1 MVCFC
6 WSLYWVVYTWY
17 YGLSKLSLIC
27 LEIIMEKRNYKYVAR
42 VPQSVVSDTLPNQT
56 VDLSILVKQLM
67 DGQALNVGLSL
78 SEDTS
83 DTLDTP
89 DITKY
94 DFRHMTVSDVDNL
107 LSKVQPVQVDVP
119 AETGTAPVAD

>member
-1 MVCFC
+1 
-6 WSLYWVVYTWY
+6 
-17 YGLSKLSLIC
+17 
-27 LEIIMEKRNYKYVAR
+27 MEKRSYKYVAR
-42 VPQSVVSDTLPNQT
+42 EPQSVVSDTLPNQT
-56 VDLSILVKQLM
+56 VDLSVLVKQLL

-94 DFRHMTVSDVDNL
+94 DFKHLTVSDVDDL
-107 LSKVQPVQVDVP
+107 LAKVQPVKIDSAP
-119 AETGTAPVAD
+119 ADTGTAPVAD

>member
-1 MVCFC
+1 
-6 WSLYWVVYTWY
+6 
-17 YGLSKLSLIC
+17 
-27 LEIIMEKRNYKYVAR
+27 MEKRSYKYVAR
-42 VPQSVVSDTLPNQT
+42 APQSVVSDTLPNQT

-107 LSKVQPVQVDVP
+107 LSKVQPVQVDAP
-119 AETGTAPVAD
+119 ADSGTVPVAD

>member
-1 MVCFC
+1 
-6 WSLYWVVYTWY
+6 
-17 YGLSKLSLIC
+17 
-27 LEIIMEKRNYKYVAR
+27 MEKRSYKYVAR
-42 VPQSVVSDTLPNQT
+42 EPQSVVSDTLPNQT
-56 VDLSILVKQLM
+56 VDLKILVKQLM

-94 DFRHMTVSDVDNL
+94 DFRHMTISDVDNL
-107 LSKVQPVQVDVP
+107 LAKVQPVQVDAPAP
-119 AETGTAPVAD
+119 AETGSASVAD

>member
-1 MVCFC
+1 
-6 WSLYWVVYTWY
+6 
-17 YGLSKLSLIC
+17 
-27 LEIIMEKRNYKYVAR
+27 MEKRSYEYVAR
-42 VPQSVVSDTLPNQT
+42 EPQSLVSDTLPNQT
-56 VDLSILVKQLM
+56 VDLSILVKQLL

-94 DFRHMTVSDVDNL
+94 DFKHLTVSDVDGL
-107 LSKVQPVQVDVP
+107 LAKVSPVKIDAP

>member
-1 MVCFC
+1 
-6 WSLYWVVYTWY
+6 
-17 YGLSKLSLIC
+17 
-27 LEIIMEKRNYKYVAR
+27 MEKRSYKYVAR
-42 VPQSVVSDTLPNQT
+42 APQSVVSDTLPNQT
-56 VDLSILVKQLM
+56 VDLSVLVKQLL

-94 DFRHMTVSDVDNL
+94 DFKHLTVSDVDDL
-107 LSKVQPVQVDVP
+107 LAKVQPVKIDPAP

>member
-1 MVCFC
+1 
-6 WSLYWVVYTWY
+6 
-17 YGLSKLSLIC
+17 
-27 LEIIMEKRNYKYVAR
+27 MEKRSYKYVAR
-42 VPQSVVSDTLPNQT
+42 APQSIVSDTLPNQT

-94 DFRHMTVSDVDNL
+94 DFKHLTVSDVDNL
-107 LSKVQPVQVDVP
+107 LSKVSPVQIDAP

>member
-1 MVCFC
+1 
-6 WSLYWVVYTWY
+6 
-17 YGLSKLSLIC
+17 
-27 LEIIMEKRNYKYVAR
+27 MEKRSYKYVAR

-107 LSKVQPVQVDVP
+107 LSKVQPVKIDP
-119 AETGTAPVAD
+119 ASAETGTAPVAD

>member
-1 MVCFC
+1 
-6 WSLYWVVYTWY
+6 
-17 YGLSKLSLIC
+17 
-27 LEIIMEKRNYKYVAR
+27 MEKRSYKYVVRA
-42 VPQSVVSDTLPNQT
+42 PQSVVSDTLPNQT

-107 LSKVQPVQVDVP
+107 LSKVQPVQVDAP
-119 AETGTAPVAD
+119 ADSGTAPVAD

>member
-1 MVCFC
+1 
-6 WSLYWVVYTWY
+6 
-17 YGLSKLSLIC
+17 
-27 LEIIMEKRNYKYVAR
+27 MEKRSYKYVAR
-42 VPQSVVSDTLPNQT
+42 APQSVVSDTLPNQT

-107 LSKVQPVQVDVP
+107 LSKVQPVQVDAP
-119 AETGTAPVAD
+119 ADSGTAPVAD

>member
-1 MVCFC
+1 
-6 WSLYWVVYTWY
+6 
-17 YGLSKLSLIC
+17 
-27 LEIIMEKRNYKYVAR
+27 MEKRSYKYVAR
-42 VPQSVVSDTLPNQT
+42 APQSVVSDTLPNQT

-107 LSKVQPVQVDVP
+107 LSKVQPVQVDAPAP
-119 AETGTAPVAD
+119 AETGTASVAD

>member
-1 MVCFC
+1 
-6 WSLYWVVYTWY
+6 
-17 YGLSKLSLIC
+17 
-27 LEIIMEKRNYKYVAR
+27 MEKRSYKYVAR
-42 VPQSVVSDTLPNQT
+42 EPQSVVSDTLPNQT
-56 VDLSILVKQLM
+56 VDLSILVKQLL

-94 DFRHMTVSDVDNL
+94 DFKHLTVSDVDGL
-107 LSKVQPVQVDVP
+107 LAKVSPVKIDSAP

>member
-1 MVCFC
+1 
-6 WSLYWVVYTWY
+6 
-17 YGLSKLSLIC
+17 
-27 LEIIMEKRNYKYVAR
+27 MEKRSYKYVAR
-42 VPQSVVSDTLPNQT
+42 EPQSTVSDTLPNQT

-78 SEDTS
+78 SSDSS

-89 DITKY
+89 DISKF
-94 DFRHMTVSDVDNL
+94 DMRHMTVADVDNL
-107 LSKVQPVQVDVP
+107 LAKVQPVKIDPAP

>member
-1 MVCFC
+1 
-6 WSLYWVVYTWY
+6 
-17 YGLSKLSLIC
+17 
-27 LEIIMEKRNYKYVAR
+27 MEKRSYKYVAR
-42 VPQSVVSDTLPNQT
+42 EPQSVVSDTLPNQT

-94 DFRHMTVSDVDNL
+94 DFRHMTVFDVDNL
-107 LSKVQPVQVDVP
+107 LSKVQSVQVDVP

>member
-1 MVCFC
+1 
-6 WSLYWVVYTWY
+6 
-17 YGLSKLSLIC
+17 
-27 LEIIMEKRNYKYVAR
+27 MEKRKYRYVAR
-42 VPQSVVSDTLPNQT
+42 EPQSTVSDTLPNQT

-78 SEDTS
+78 SSDSS

-89 DITKY
+89 DISKF
-94 DFRHMTVSDVDNL
+94 DMRHMTVADVDNL
-107 LSKVQPVQVDVP
+107 LAKVSPVKIDPAP

>member
-1 MVCFC
+1 
-6 WSLYWVVYTWY
+6 
-17 YGLSKLSLIC
+17 
-27 LEIIMEKRNYKYVAR
+27 MEKRSYKYVAR
-42 VPQSVVSDTLPNQT
+42 APQSTVSDTLPNQT
-56 VDLSILVKQLM
+56 VDLSILGKQLM

-107 LSKVQPVQVDVP
+107 LAKVQPVHVDAP

>member
-1 MVCFC
+1 
-6 WSLYWVVYTWY
+6 
-17 YGLSKLSLIC
+17 
-27 LEIIMEKRNYKYVAR
+27 MEKRSYEYVAR
-42 VPQSVVSDTLPNQT
+42 EPQSLVSDTLPNQT
-56 VDLSILVKQLM
+56 VDLSVLVKQLL

-94 DFRHMTVSDVDNL
+94 DFKHLTVSDVDDL
-107 LSKVQPVQVDVP
+107 LSKVQPVKID
-119 AETGTAPVAD
+119 ASADTGTAPVAD

>member
-1 MVCFC
+1 
-6 WSLYWVVYTWY
+6 
-17 YGLSKLSLIC
+17 
-27 LEIIMEKRNYKYVAR
+27 MEKRNYKYVAR
-42 VPQSVVSDTLPNQT
+42 APQSIVSDTLPNQT

-78 SEDTS
+78 SSDSS

-89 DITKY
+89 DISKF
-94 DFRHMTVSDVDNL
+94 DMRHMTVADVDNL
-107 LSKVQPVQVDVP
+107 LAKVQPVKIDPAP

>member
-1 MVCFC
+1 
-6 WSLYWVVYTWY
+6 
-17 YGLSKLSLIC
+17 
-27 LEIIMEKRNYKYVAR
+27 MEKRKYRYVAR
-42 VPQSVVSDTLPNQT
+42 EPQSTVSDTLPNQT

-78 SEDTS
+78 SSDSS

-89 DITKY
+89 DISKF
-94 DFRHMTVSDVDNL
+94 DMRHMTVADVDNL
-107 LSKVQPVQVDVP
+107 LAKVQPVKIDPAP

>member
-1 MVCFC
+1 
-6 WSLYWVVYTWY
+6 
-17 YGLSKLSLIC
+17 
-27 LEIIMEKRNYKYVAR
+27 MEKRSYKYVAR

-107 LSKVQPVQVDVP
+107 LSKVQPVQVDAP
-119 AETGTAPVAD
+119 ADSGTAPVAD

>member
-1 MVCFC
+1 
-6 WSLYWVVYTWY
+6 
-17 YGLSKLSLIC
+17 
-27 LEIIMEKRNYKYVAR
+27 MEKRSYKYVAR
-42 VPQSVVSDTLPNQT
+42 APQSTVSDTLPNQT

-89 DITKY
+89 DLTKY

-107 LSKVQPVQVDVP
+107 LAKVQPVSVDAP
-119 AETGTAPVAD
+119 APADSGTAPVAD

>member
-1 MVCFC
+1 
-6 WSLYWVVYTWY
+6 
-17 YGLSKLSLIC
+17 
-27 LEIIMEKRNYKYVAR
+27 MEKRSYKYVAR
-42 VPQSVVSDTLPNQT
+42 APQSTVSDTLPNQT

-89 DITKY
+89 DLTKY

-107 LSKVQPVQVDVP
+107 LAKVQPVSVDAP
-119 AETGTAPVAD
+119 APAPADSGTAPVAD

>member
-1 MVCFC
+1 
-6 WSLYWVVYTWY
+6 
-17 YGLSKLSLIC
+17 
-27 LEIIMEKRNYKYVAR
+27 MEKRSYKYVAR
-42 VPQSVVSDTLPNQT
+42 APQSTVSDTLPHQT
-56 VDLSILVKQLM
+56 VDLSILVKQLL
-67 DGQALNVGLSL
+67 DGQSLNVGLSL
-78 SEDTS
+78 SSDSS

-107 LSKVQPVQVDVP
+107 LAKVQPVRVDAPAP

>member
-1 MVCFC
+1 
-6 WSLYWVVYTWY
+6 
-17 YGLSKLSLIC
+17 
-27 LEIIMEKRNYKYVAR
+27 MEKRSYEYVAR
-42 VPQSVVSDTLPNQT
+42 EPQSLVSDTLPNQT
-56 VDLSILVKQLM
+56 VDLSVLVKQLL

-94 DFRHMTVSDVDNL
+94 DFKHLTVSDVDGL
-107 LSKVQPVQVDVP
+107 LAKVQPVKIDP
-119 AETGTAPVAD
+119 APADTGTAPVAD

>member
-1 MVCFC
+1 
-6 WSLYWVVYTWY
+6 
-17 YGLSKLSLIC
+17 
-27 LEIIMEKRNYKYVAR
+27 MEKRNYKYVAR
-42 VPQSVVSDTLPNQT
+42 APQSTVSDTLPNQT

-78 SEDTS
+78 SSDSS

-89 DITKY
+89 DISKF
-94 DFRHMTVSDVDNL
+94 DVRHMTVADVDNL
-107 LSKVQPVQVDVP
+107 LAKVQPVKTDLAP

>member
-1 MVCFC
+1 
-6 WSLYWVVYTWY
+6 
-17 YGLSKLSLIC
+17 
-27 LEIIMEKRNYKYVAR
+27 MEKRSYKYVAR
-42 VPQSVVSDTLPNQT
+42 EPQRVVSDTVPNQT
-56 VDLSILVKQLM
+56 VDLKILVKQLM
-67 DGQALNVGLSL
+67 DGQVLNVGLSL

-107 LSKVQPVQVDVP
+107 LSKVQPVKIDPAP